1 MRHLELPENIQAIVG
16 TKEYSLDNVGMS
28 YTLMTKIDGKMLCSV
43 EYLEQ
48 PEKLINLAAQGLKQL
63 WKIDVK
69 DCPYQAS
76 RLNEQ
81 LKNAEKDLSDLVQD
95 KLDNDTEDKISSE
108 VTTIQNTQSV
118 QKSEDNV
125 IQNVMSSMGEIKDML
140 SMLHKNVQTQSDELK
155 NIKDTQDDI
164 KSNQIKQHSDL
175 QDIQYN
181 QIRNQQQ
188 NQNTLDRMEYNQN
201 KHNRKLDLI
210 RQRQDPDI
218 NIIN

>member
-1 MRHLELPENIQAIVG
+1 MIYYRDKYCKLFEEDSNESNNINIDNSSENDNDNNIQPK
-16 TKEYSLDNVGMS
+16 T
-28 YTLMTKIDGKMLCSV
+28 IDITSRDIKNNFQDLLKLSKVKQNSV
-43 EYLEQ
+43 
-48 PEKLINLAAQGLKQL
+48 ISIAKQ
-63 WKIDVK
+63 
-69 DCPYQAS
+69 
-76 RLNEQ
+76 RFE
-81 LKNAEKDLSDLVQD
+81 D

-210 RQRQDPDI
+210 RQRQDPDV

>member
-1 MRHLELPENIQAIVG
+1 MIYYRGKYCKLFEEDSNESNNINIDNSSENDNDNNIQPK
-16 TKEYSLDNVGMS
+16 T
-28 YTLMTKIDGKMLCSV
+28 IDITSRDIKNNFQDLLKLSKVKQNSV
-43 EYLEQ
+43 
-48 PEKLINLAAQGLKQL
+48 ISIAKQ
-63 WKIDVK
+63 
-69 DCPYQAS
+69 
-76 RLNEQ
+76 RFE
-81 LKNAEKDLSDLVQD
+81 D

-118 QKSEDNV
+118 QKLEDNV
-125 IQNVMSSMGEIKDML
+125 IQNVMSSMGEIKDIL
-140 SMLHKNVQTQSDELK
+140 SMLHKNAQTQSDELK

>member
-1 MRHLELPENIQAIVG
+1 MIYYRDKYCKLFEKDSNESNNINIDNSSENDNDNNIQPK
-16 TKEYSLDNVGMS
+16 T
-28 YTLMTKIDGKMLCSV
+28 IDITSRDIKNNFQDLLKLSKVKQNSV
-43 EYLEQ
+43 
-48 PEKLINLAAQGLKQL
+48 ISIAKQ
-63 WKIDVK
+63 
-69 DCPYQAS
+69 
-76 RLNEQ
+76 RFE
-81 LKNAEKDLSDLVQD
+81 D

-140 SMLHKNVQTQSDELK
+140 SRLHKNAQTQSDELK

>member
-1 MRHLELPENIQAIVG
+1 MIYYRDKYCKLFEEDSNESNNINIDNSSENDNDNNIQPK
-16 TKEYSLDNVGMS
+16 T
-28 YTLMTKIDGKMLCSV
+28 IDITSRDIKNNFQDLLKLSKVKQNSV
-43 EYLEQ
+43 
-48 PEKLINLAAQGLKQL
+48 ISIAKQ
-63 WKIDVK
+63 
-69 DCPYQAS
+69 
-76 RLNEQ
+76 RFE
-81 LKNAEKDLSDLVQD
+81 D

-181 QIRNQQQ
+181 QIRNLQQ

>member
-1 MRHLELPENIQAIVG
+1 MIYYRDKYCKLFEEDSNESNNINIDNSSENDNDNNIQPK
-16 TKEYSLDNVGMS
+16 T
-28 YTLMTKIDGKMLCSV
+28 IDITSRDIKNNFQDLLKLSKVKQNSV
-43 EYLEQ
+43 
-48 PEKLINLAAQGLKQL
+48 ISIAKQ
-63 WKIDVK
+63 
-69 DCPYQAS
+69 
-76 RLNEQ
+76 RFE
-81 LKNAEKDLSDLVQD
+81 D

-188 NQNTLDRMEYNQN
+188 NQNTLDRISHI
-201 KHNRKLDLI
+201 K
-210 RQRQDPDI
+210 
-218 NIIN
+218 

>member
-1 MRHLELPENIQAIVG
+1 MIYYRDKYCKLFEEDSNESNNINIDNSSENDNDNNIQPK
-16 TKEYSLDNVGMS
+16 T
-28 YTLMTKIDGKMLCSV
+28 IDITSRDIKNNFQDLLKLSKVKQNSV
-43 EYLEQ
+43 
-48 PEKLINLAAQGLKQL
+48 ISIAKQ
-63 WKIDVK
+63 
-69 DCPYQAS
+69 
-76 RLNEQ
+76 RFE
-81 LKNAEKDLSDLVQD
+81 D

-188 NQNTLDRMEYNQN
+188 NQNTLDRMEYNQS

-210 RQRQDPDI
+210 RQRQDPDV

>member
-1 MRHLELPENIQAIVG
+1 MIYYRDKYCKLFEEDSNESNNINIDNSSENDNDNNIQPK
-16 TKEYSLDNVGMS
+16 T
-28 YTLMTKIDGKMLCSV
+28 IDITSRDIKNNFQDLLKLSKVKQNSV
-43 EYLEQ
+43 
-48 PEKLINLAAQGLKQL
+48 ISIAKQ
-63 WKIDVK
+63 
-69 DCPYQAS
+69 
-76 RLNEQ
+76 RFE
-81 LKNAEKDLSDLVQD
+81 D
-95 KLDNDTEDKISSE
+95 KLDNDAEDKISSE

-140 SMLHKNVQTQSDELK
+140 SMLHKNAQTQSDELK

>member
-1 MRHLELPENIQAIVG
+1 MIYYRDKYCKLFEEDSNESNNINIDNSSENDNDNNIQPK
-16 TKEYSLDNVGMS
+16 T
-28 YTLMTKIDGKMLCSV
+28 IDITSRDIKNNFQDLLKLSKVKQNSV
-43 EYLEQ
+43 
-48 PEKLINLAAQGLKQL
+48 ISIAKQ
-63 WKIDVK
+63 
-69 DCPYQAS
+69 
-76 RLNEQ
+76 RFE
-81 LKNAEKDLSDLVQD
+81 D

-118 QKSEDNV
+118 QKTEDNV

-140 SMLHKNVQTQSDELK
+140 SMLHKNAQTQSNELK

-210 RQRQDPDI
+210 RQRQDPDV

>member
-1 MRHLELPENIQAIVG
+1 MIYYRDKYCKLFEEDSNESNNINIDNSSENDNDNNIQPK
-16 TKEYSLDNVGMS
+16 T
-28 YTLMTKIDGKMLCSV
+28 IDITSRDIKNNFQDLLKLSKVKQNSV
-43 EYLEQ
+43 
-48 PEKLINLAAQGLKQL
+48 ISIAKQ
-63 WKIDVK
+63 
-69 DCPYQAS
+69 
-76 RLNEQ
+76 RFE
-81 LKNAEKDLSDLVQD
+81 D

-125 IQNVMSSMGEIKDML
+125 IQNVMSSMREIKDIL
-140 SMLHKNVQTQSDELK
+140 SMLHKNAQTQSNELK

-210 RQRQDPDI
+210 RQRQDPDV

>member
-1 MRHLELPENIQAIVG
+1 MIYYRGKYCKLFEEDSNESNNINIDNSSENDNNIQPK
-16 TKEYSLDNVGMS
+16 T
-28 YTLMTKIDGKMLCSV
+28 IDITSRDIKNNFQDLLKLSKVKQNSV
-43 EYLEQ
+43 
-48 PEKLINLAAQGLKQL
+48 ISIAKQ
-63 WKIDVK
+63 
-69 DCPYQAS
+69 
-76 RLNEQ
+76 RFE
-81 LKNAEKDLSDLVQD
+81 D

-140 SMLHKNVQTQSDELK
+140 SMLHKNAQTQSDELK

-164 KSNQIKQHSDL
+164 KTNQIKQHSDL
-175 QDIQYN
+175 QGIQYN

>member
-1 MRHLELPENIQAIVG
+1 MIYYRDKYCKLFEEDSNESNNINIDNSSENDNDNNIQPK
-16 TKEYSLDNVGMS
+16 T
-28 YTLMTKIDGKMLCSV
+28 IDITSRDIKNNFQDLLKLSKVKQNSV
-43 EYLEQ
+43 
-48 PEKLINLAAQGLKQL
+48 ISIAKQ
-63 WKIDVK
+63 
-69 DCPYQAS
+69 
-76 RLNEQ
+76 RFE
-81 LKNAEKDLSDLVQD
+81 D

-118 QKSEDNV
+118 QKTEDNV

-140 SMLHKNVQTQSDELK
+140 LMLHKNAQTQSDELK

-201 KHNRKLDLI
+201 KHNIKLDLI

>member
-1 MRHLELPENIQAIVG
+1 MIYYRGKYCKLFEEDSNESNNINIDNSSENDNDNIQLK
-16 TKEYSLDNVGMS
+16 T
-28 YTLMTKIDGKMLCSV
+28 IDITSRDIKNNFQDLLKLSKVKQNSV
-43 EYLEQ
+43 
-48 PEKLINLAAQGLKQL
+48 ISIAKQ
-63 WKIDVK
+63 
-69 DCPYQAS
+69 
-76 RLNEQ
+76 RFE
-81 LKNAEKDLSDLVQD
+81 D

-118 QKSEDNV
+118 QKLEDNV
-125 IQNVMSSMGEIKDML
+125 IQNVMSSIGEIKDIL
-140 SMLHKNVQTQSDELK
+140 SMLHKNAQTQSDELK
-155 NIKDTQDDI
+155 NIKDTQDDIKSNQRTIKDTQDDI

>member
-1 MRHLELPENIQAIVG
+1 MIYYRDKYCKLFEEDSNESNNINIDNSSENDNDNNIQPK
-16 TKEYSLDNVGMS
+16 T
-28 YTLMTKIDGKMLCSV
+28 IDITSRDIKNNFQDLLKLSKVKQNSV
-43 EYLEQ
+43 
-48 PEKLINLAAQGLKQL
+48 ISIAKQ
-63 WKIDVK
+63 
-69 DCPYQAS
+69 
-76 RLNEQ
+76 RFE
-81 LKNAEKDLSDLVQD
+81 D

-118 QKSEDNV
+118 QKLEDNV

-140 SMLHKNVQTQSDELK
+140 SMLHKNAQTQSDELK

-188 NQNTLDRMEYNQN
+188 NQNTLDRMEYNYN

>member
-1 MRHLELPENIQAIVG
+1 MIYYRDKYCKLFEEDSNESNNINIDNSSENDNDNNIQPK
-16 TKEYSLDNVGMS
+16 T
-28 YTLMTKIDGKMLCSV
+28 IDITSRDIKNNFQYLLKLSKVKQNSV
-43 EYLEQ
+43 
-48 PEKLINLAAQGLKQL
+48 ISIAKQ
-63 WKIDVK
+63 
-69 DCPYQAS
+69 
-76 RLNEQ
+76 RFE
-81 LKNAEKDLSDLVQD
+81 D

>member
-1 MRHLELPENIQAIVG
+1 MIYYRDKYCKLFEEDSNESNNINIDNSSENDNDNNIQPK
-16 TKEYSLDNVGMS
+16 T
-28 YTLMTKIDGKMLCSV
+28 IDITSRDIKNNFQNLLKLSKVKQNSV
-43 EYLEQ
+43 
-48 PEKLINLAAQGLKQL
+48 ISIAKQ
-63 WKIDVK
+63 
-69 DCPYQAS
+69 
-76 RLNEQ
+76 RFE
-81 LKNAEKDLSDLVQD
+81 D

-108 VTTIQNTQSV
+108 VMTIQNTQSV

-125 IQNVMSSMGEIKDML
+125 IQNVMSSIGEIKDML
-140 SMLHKNVQTQSDELK
+140 SMLHKNAQTQSDELK

>member
-1 MRHLELPENIQAIVG
+1 MIYYRDKYCKLFEEDSNESNNINIDNSSENDNDNNIQPK
-16 TKEYSLDNVGMS
+16 T
-28 YTLMTKIDGKMLCSV
+28 IDITSRDIKNNFQDLLKLSKVKQNSV
-43 EYLEQ
+43 
-48 PEKLINLAAQGLKQL
+48 ISIAKQ
-63 WKIDVK
+63 
-69 DCPYQAS
+69 
-76 RLNEQ
+76 RFE
-81 LKNAEKDLSDLVQD
+81 D

-125 IQNVMSSMGEIKDML
+125 IQNVMSSIGEIKDML
-140 SMLHKNVQTQSDELK
+140 SMLHKNAQTQSNELK

>member
-1 MRHLELPENIQAIVG
+1 MIYYRDKYCKLFEKDSNESNNINIDNSSENDNDNNIQPK
-16 TKEYSLDNVGMS
+16 T
-28 YTLMTKIDGKMLCSV
+28 IDITSRDIKNNFQDLLKLSKVKQNSV
-43 EYLEQ
+43 
-48 PEKLINLAAQGLKQL
+48 ISIAKQ
-63 WKIDVK
+63 
-69 DCPYQAS
+69 
-76 RLNEQ
+76 RFE
-81 LKNAEKDLSDLVQD
+81 D

-140 SMLHKNVQTQSDELK
+140 SMLHKNAQTQSDELK

-210 RQRQDPDI
+210 RQRQDPDV

>member
-1 MRHLELPENIQAIVG
+1 MIYYRDKYCKLFEEDSNESNNINIDNSSENDNDNNIQPK
-16 TKEYSLDNVGMS
+16 T
-28 YTLMTKIDGKMLCSV
+28 IDITSRDIKNNFQDLLKLSKVKQNSV
-43 EYLEQ
+43 
-48 PEKLINLAAQGLKQL
+48 ISIAKQ
-63 WKIDVK
+63 
-69 DCPYQAS
+69 
-76 RLNEQ
+76 RFE
-81 LKNAEKDLSDLVQD
+81 D

-181 QIRNQQQ
+181 QVRNQQQ
-188 NQNTLDRMEYNQN
+188 NQNTLDRMEYNQG

>member
-1 MRHLELPENIQAIVG
+1 MIYYRDKYCKLFEEDSNESNNINIDNSSENDNDNNIQPK
-16 TKEYSLDNVGMS
+16 T
-28 YTLMTKIDGKMLCSV
+28 IDITSRDIKNNFQDLLKLSKVKQNSV
-43 EYLEQ
+43 
-48 PEKLINLAAQGLKQL
+48 ISIAKQ
-63 WKIDVK
+63 
-69 DCPYQAS
+69 
-76 RLNEQ
+76 RFE
-81 LKNAEKDLSDLVQD
+81 D
-95 KLDNDTEDKISSE
+95 KLNNDTEDKISSE

>member
-1 MRHLELPENIQAIVG
+1 MIYYRDKYCKLFEEDSNESNNINIDNSSENDNDNNIQPK
-16 TKEYSLDNVGMS
+16 T
-28 YTLMTKIDGKMLCSV
+28 IDITSRDIKNNFQNLLKLSKVKQNSV
-43 EYLEQ
+43 
-48 PEKLINLAAQGLKQL
+48 ISIAKQ
-63 WKIDVK
+63 
-69 DCPYQAS
+69 
-76 RLNEQ
+76 RFE
-81 LKNAEKDLSDLVQD
+81 D

-108 VTTIQNTQSV
+108 VMTIQNTQSV

-140 SMLHKNVQTQSDELK
+140 SMLHKNAQTQSDELK

>member
-1 MRHLELPENIQAIVG
+1 MIYYRDKYCKLFEEDSNESNNINIDNSSENDNDNNIQPK
-16 TKEYSLDNVGMS
+16 T
-28 YTLMTKIDGKMLCSV
+28 IDITSRDIKNNFQDLLKLSKVKQNSV
-43 EYLEQ
+43 
-48 PEKLINLAAQGLKQL
+48 ISIAKQ
-63 WKIDVK
+63 
-69 DCPYQAS
+69 
-76 RLNEQ
+76 RFE
-81 LKNAEKDLSDLVQD
+81 D

-140 SMLHKNVQTQSDELK
+140 SMLHKNAQTQSNELK

-201 KHNRKLDLI
+201 KHNKKLDLI
-210 RQRQDPDI
+210 RQRQDPDV

>member
-1 MRHLELPENIQAIVG
+1 MIYYRDKYCKLFEEDSNESNNINIDNSSENDNDNNIQPK
-16 TKEYSLDNVGMS
+16 T
-28 YTLMTKIDGKMLCSV
+28 IDITSRDIKNNFQNLLKLSKVKQNSV
-43 EYLEQ
+43 
-48 PEKLINLAAQGLKQL
+48 ISIAKQ
-63 WKIDVK
+63 
-69 DCPYQAS
+69 
-76 RLNEQ
+76 RFE
-81 LKNAEKDLSDLVQD
+81 D

-140 SMLHKNVQTQSDELK
+140 SMLHKNAQTQSDELK

-210 RQRQDPDI
+210 RQRQDPDV

>member
-1 MRHLELPENIQAIVG
+1 MIYYRDKYCKLFEEDSNESNNINIDNSSENDNDNNIQQK
-16 TKEYSLDNVGMS
+16 T
-28 YTLMTKIDGKMLCSV
+28 IDITSRDIKNNFQNLLKLSKVKQNSV
-43 EYLEQ
+43 
-48 PEKLINLAAQGLKQL
+48 ISIAKQ
-63 WKIDVK
+63 
-69 DCPYQAS
+69 
-76 RLNEQ
+76 RFE
-81 LKNAEKDLSDLVQD
+81 D

-118 QKSEDNV
+118 QKTEDNV

-140 SMLHKNVQTQSDELK
+140 SMLQKNAQAQSDELK

-164 KSNQIKQHSDL
+164 KS
-175 QDIQYN
+175 
-181 QIRNQQQ
+181 NQQQ

>member
-1 MRHLELPENIQAIVG
+1 MIYYRDKYCKLFEEDSNESNNINIDNSSENDNDNNIQPK
-16 TKEYSLDNVGMS
+16 T
-28 YTLMTKIDGKMLCSV
+28 IDITSRDIKNNFQNLLKLSKVKQNSV
-43 EYLEQ
+43 
-48 PEKLINLAAQGLKQL
+48 ISIAKQ
-63 WKIDVK
+63 
-69 DCPYQAS
+69 
-76 RLNEQ
+76 RFE
-81 LKNAEKDLSDLVQD
+81 D

-218 NIIN
+218 NK

>member
-1 MRHLELPENIQAIVG
+1 MIYYRDKYCKLFEEDSNESNNINIDNSSENDNDNNIQPK
-16 TKEYSLDNVGMS
+16 T
-28 YTLMTKIDGKMLCSV
+28 IDITSRDIKNNFQDLLKLSKVKQNSV
-43 EYLEQ
+43 
-48 PEKLINLAAQGLKQL
+48 ISIAKQ
-63 WKIDVK
+63 
-69 DCPYQAS
+69 
-76 RLNEQ
+76 RFE
-81 LKNAEKDLSDLVQD
+81 D

-140 SMLHKNVQTQSDELK
+140 SMLHKNAQTQSNELK

-210 RQRQDPDI
+210 RQRQDPDV

>member
-1 MRHLELPENIQAIVG
+1 MIYYRDKYCKLFEEDSNESNNINIDNSSENDNDNNIQPK
-16 TKEYSLDNVGMS
+16 T
-28 YTLMTKIDGKMLCSV
+28 IDITSRDIKNNFQNLLKLSKVKQNSV
-43 EYLEQ
+43 
-48 PEKLINLAAQGLKQL
+48 ISIAKQ
-63 WKIDVK
+63 
-69 DCPYQAS
+69 
-76 RLNEQ
+76 RFE
-81 LKNAEKDLSDLVQD
+81 D

-118 QKSEDNV
+118 QKIEDNV

-140 SMLHKNVQTQSDELK
+140 SMLQKNAQAQSDELK
-155 NIKDTQDDI
+155 NIKDTQDDIKSNQLTIKDTQDDI

>member
-1 MRHLELPENIQAIVG
+1 MIYYRDKYCKLFEEDSNESNNINIDNSSENDNDNNIQPK
-16 TKEYSLDNVGMS
+16 T
-28 YTLMTKIDGKMLCSV
+28 IDITSRDIKNNFQDLLKLSKVKQNSV
-43 EYLEQ
+43 
-48 PEKLINLAAQGLKQL
+48 ISIAKQ
-63 WKIDVK
+63 
-69 DCPYQAS
+69 
-76 RLNEQ
+76 RFE
-81 LKNAEKDLSDLVQD
+81 D

-125 IQNVMSSMGEIKDML
+125 IQNVMSSMREIKDML
-140 SMLHKNVQTQSDELK
+140 SMLHKNAQTQSNELK

-210 RQRQDPDI
+210 RQRQDPDV

>member
-1 MRHLELPENIQAIVG
+1 MIYYRDKYCKLFEEDSNESNNINIDNSSENDNDNNIQPK
-16 TKEYSLDNVGMS
+16 T
-28 YTLMTKIDGKMLCSV
+28 IDITSRDIKNNFQNLLKLSKVKQNSV
-43 EYLEQ
+43 
-48 PEKLINLAAQGLKQL
+48 ISIAKQ
-63 WKIDVK
+63 
-69 DCPYQAS
+69 
-76 RLNEQ
+76 RFE
-81 LKNAEKDLSDLVQD
+81 D

-140 SMLHKNVQTQSDELK
+140 LMLHKNAQTQSDELK

>member
-1 MRHLELPENIQAIVG
+1 MIYYRDKYCKLFEEDSNESNDINIDNSSENDNDNNIQPK
-16 TKEYSLDNVGMS
+16 T
-28 YTLMTKIDGKMLCSV
+28 IDITSRDIKNNFQDLLKLSKVKQNSV
-43 EYLEQ
+43 
-48 PEKLINLAAQGLKQL
+48 ISIAKQ
-63 WKIDVK
+63 
-69 DCPYQAS
+69 
-76 RLNEQ
+76 RFE
-81 LKNAEKDLSDLVQD
+81 D

-140 SMLHKNVQTQSDELK
+140 SRLHKNAQTQSDELK

>member
-1 MRHLELPENIQAIVG
+1 MIYYRDKYCKLFEEDSNESNNINIDNSSENDNDNNIQPK
-16 TKEYSLDNVGMS
+16 T
-28 YTLMTKIDGKMLCSV
+28 IDITSRDIKNNFQDLLKLSKVKQNSV
-43 EYLEQ
+43 
-48 PEKLINLAAQGLKQL
+48 ISIAKQ
-63 WKIDVK
+63 
-69 DCPYQAS
+69 
-76 RLNEQ
+76 RFE
-81 LKNAEKDLSDLVQD
+81 D

-140 SMLHKNVQTQSDELK
+140 SMLHKNAQAQSNELK

-210 RQRQDPDI
+210 RQRQDPDV

>member
-1 MRHLELPENIQAIVG
+1 MIYYRDKYCKLFEEDSNESNNINIDNSSENDNDNNIQPK
-16 TKEYSLDNVGMS
+16 T
-28 YTLMTKIDGKMLCSV
+28 IDITSRDIKNNFQDLLKLSKVKQNSV
-43 EYLEQ
+43 
-48 PEKLINLAAQGLKQL
+48 ISIAKQ
-63 WKIDVK
+63 
-69 DCPYQAS
+69 
-76 RLNEQ
+76 RFE
-81 LKNAEKDLSDLVQD
+81 D

>member
-1 MRHLELPENIQAIVG
+1 MIYYRDKYCKLFEEDSNESNNINIDNSSENDNDNNIQPK
-16 TKEYSLDNVGMS
+16 T
-28 YTLMTKIDGKMLCSV
+28 IDITSRDIKNNFQDLLKLSKVKQNSV
-43 EYLEQ
+43 
-48 PEKLINLAAQGLKQL
+48 ISIAKQ
-63 WKIDVK
+63 
-69 DCPYQAS
+69 
-76 RLNEQ
+76 RFE
-81 LKNAEKDLSDLVQD
+81 D

-140 SMLHKNVQTQSDELK
+140 SMLHKNAQTQSDELK

-181 QIRNQQQ
+181 QVRNQQQ
-188 NQNTLDRMEYNQN
+188 NQNTLDRMEYNQS

-210 RQRQDPDI
+210 RQRQDPDV

>member
-1 MRHLELPENIQAIVG
+1 MIYYRGKYCKLFEEDSNESNNINIDNSSENDNNIQPK
-16 TKEYSLDNVGMS
+16 T
-28 YTLMTKIDGKMLCSV
+28 IDITSRDIKNNFQDLLKLSKVKQNSV
-43 EYLEQ
+43 
-48 PEKLINLAAQGLKQL
+48 ISIAKQRF
-63 WKIDVK
+63 K
-69 DCPYQAS
+69 
-76 RLNEQ
+76 
-81 LKNAEKDLSDLVQD
+81 D

-140 SMLHKNVQTQSDELK
+140 SMLHKNAQTQSDELK

-164 KSNQIKQHSDL
+164 KTNQIKQHSDL
-175 QDIQYN
+175 QGIQYN

>member
-1 MRHLELPENIQAIVG
+1 MIYYRDKYCKLFEEDSNESNNINIDNSSENDNDNNIQPK
-16 TKEYSLDNVGMS
+16 T
-28 YTLMTKIDGKMLCSV
+28 IDITSRDIKNNFQDLLKLSKVKQNSV
-43 EYLEQ
+43 
-48 PEKLINLAAQGLKQL
+48 ISIAKQ
-63 WKIDVK
+63 
-69 DCPYQAS
+69 
-76 RLNEQ
+76 RFE
-81 LKNAEKDLSDLVQD
+81 D

-140 SMLHKNVQTQSDELK
+140 SMLHKNAQTQSNELK
-155 NIKDTQDDI
+155 NIKDTQDYI

>member
-1 MRHLELPENIQAIVG
+1 MIYYRDKYCKLFEEDSNESNNINIDNSSENDNDNNIQPK
-16 TKEYSLDNVGMS
+16 T
-28 YTLMTKIDGKMLCSV
+28 IDITSRDIKNNFQDLLKLSKVKQNSV
-43 EYLEQ
+43 
-48 PEKLINLAAQGLKQL
+48 ISIAKQ
-63 WKIDVK
+63 
-69 DCPYQAS
+69 
-76 RLNEQ
+76 RFE
-81 LKNAEKDLSDLVQD
+81 D

-140 SMLHKNVQTQSDELK
+140 SMLHKNAQTQSDELK

-210 RQRQDPDI
+210 RQRQDPDV

>member
-1 MRHLELPENIQAIVG
+1 MIYYRDKYCKLFEEDSNESNNINIDNSSENDNDNNIQPK
-16 TKEYSLDNVGMS
+16 T
-28 YTLMTKIDGKMLCSV
+28 IDITSRDIKNNFQDLLKLSKVKQNSV
-43 EYLEQ
+43 
-48 PEKLINLAAQGLKQL
+48 ISIAKQ
-63 WKIDVK
+63 
-69 DCPYQAS
+69 
-76 RLNEQ
+76 RFE
-81 LKNAEKDLSDLVQD
+81 D

-140 SMLHKNVQTQSDELK
+140 SMLHKNAQTQSDELK
-155 NIKDTQDDI
+155 NIKYTQDDI

>member
-1 MRHLELPENIQAIVG
+1 MIYYRDKYCKLFEEDSNESNNINIDNSSENDNDNNIQPK
-16 TKEYSLDNVGMS
+16 T
-28 YTLMTKIDGKMLCSV
+28 IDITSRDIKNNFQNLLKLSKVKQNSV
-43 EYLEQ
+43 
-48 PEKLINLAAQGLKQL
+48 ISIAKQ
-63 WKIDVK
+63 
-69 DCPYQAS
+69 
-76 RLNEQ
+76 RFE
-81 LKNAEKDLSDLVQD
+81 D
-95 KLDNDTEDKISSE
+95 KLDNDTEYRISSE

-118 QKSEDNV
+118 QKSGDNV